1 MVYAIRQNNLEL
13 LKLMVNTKNSIINDY
28 CLDELDVIII
38 LTKYFIL
45 FYKNYMKKF
54 KIDYPIYFAA
64 IESNLSKECFE
75 ILTPEIYLNDKNTT
89 TKIATINNNNNK
101 NQLDISQLYY
111 KGMSILR
118 YAIQV
123 NLDVDILKLL
133 ITPKF
138 CSRELITVRDPVNN
152 FYYLKFLF
160 LYAIMVF
167 FLVKEFLTSREY
179 ALKNNKKYYAELID
193 QVHFLSIK
201 I

>member
-1 MVYAIRQNNLEL
+1 MR
-13 LKLMVNTKNSIINDY
+13 
-28 CLDELDVIII
+28 
-38 LTKYFIL
+38 
-45 FYKNYMKKF
+45 KF

-89 TKIATINNNNNK
+89 TTIATINNNNNNK

-123 NLDVDILKLL
+123 NLDIDILKFL

-152 FYYLKFLF
+152 FYNIKFVF

-167 FLVKEFLTSREY
+167 FSR
-179 ALKNNKKYYAELID
+179 
-193 QVHFLSIK
+193 
-201 I
+201 